1 MKDPQIILKWSLNL
15 FRICLE
21 IIWACLEI
29 IWACLA
35 KAKKKI
41 AEKSVG

>member
-1 MKDPQIILKWSLNL
+1 LNL